1 MNKTR
6 IHVYLGANTKRV
18 QKAAK
23 KRGVPMSK
31 YVQAAIIAFLDA
43 DQDKRDAATQRSLNR
58 IIRLIGKIER
68 DNIVAAEAMAL
79 FIQYELAIKPP
90 VPVSDQD
97 SAKAQGH
104 ERFVQFIKRVGQR
117 LSKGK
122 SLVSDIV
129 DEISVTQD
137 DFYQMDLEDDG
148 DENEQK

>member
-43 DQDKRDAATQRSLNR
+43 DRDKRDAATQRGLNR
-58 IIRLIGKIER
+58 IIRLLGKIDR
-68 DNIVAAEAMAL
+68 DNIVTAEAMSL

-137 DFYQMDLEDDG
+137 DFYQMDLEEDG

>member
-31 YVQAAIIAFLDA
+31 YVQAAIISFLDA
-43 DQDKRDAATQRSLNR
+43 DQDKRDAATLRSLSR
-58 IIRLIGKIER
+58 IIRLLGKIDR
-68 DNIVAAEAMAL
+68 DNIVSSEAMAL

-90 VPVSDQD
+90 VPILNQD

-129 DEISVTQD
+129 DEISVTKD
-137 DFYQMDLEDDG
+137 DFYQMDLEEDR
-148 DENEQK
+148 DEDEQK

>member
-43 DQDKRDAATQRSLNR
+43 DQDKRDAATQRGLNR
-58 IIRLIGKIER
+58 IIRLLGKIDR
-68 DNIVAAEAMAL
+68 DNIVTAEAMSL

-137 DFYQMDLEDDG
+137 DFYQMDLEEDG